1 MSIQQRFPF
10 ILLEGLDAKPLLVF
24 IFRAAK

>member
-1 MSIQQRFPF
+1 MPIQQRFPF
-10 ILLEGLDAKPLLVF
+10 TLLEGLEAKLLLVF